1 MTAIDQTTGA
11 AYRIEHPSML
21 DVMRDLRIPATDPG
35 PGDQMPSFDLPT
47 ISGGRF
53 ASEQFDGTG
62 QPTLVVFGS
71 LTCPITES
79 AGEGLVRLHRRYG
92 SSVRFVLVDVREA
105 HPGAS
110 APQPIDPV
118 DKVRH
123 AEQLAAH
130 HQLPFEVA
138 VDDVDGSLH
147 RAVGTRPSS
156 AYLVDPDGTIVFR
169 AHWSNL
175 TDDLD
180 EALAAVTEGRAVPNS
195 TVGGTF
201 RSMAKMTG
209 YAPVAF
215 DNAGPGA
222 MADTWRAAAPFAA
235 MITASTLFAFLPPE
249 RRGVPAM
256 AALAA
261 ALGVVVAVLV
271 VVT

>member
-1 MTAIDQTTGA
+1 
-11 AYRIEHPSML
+11 L
-21 DVMRDLRIPATDPG
+21 RDLRIPATDPG
-35 PGDQMPSFDLPT
+35 PGDLMPSFDLPT
-47 ISGGRF
+47 TVGGRF
-53 ASEQFDGTG
+53 ASDQFDGTG

-105 HPGAS
+105 HPGES
-110 APQPIDPV
+110 APQPMDPV

-123 AEQLAAH
+123 AEQLAEH

-138 VDDVDGSLH
+138 IDDIDGSLH

-175 TDDLD
+175 TEDLD
-180 EALAAVTEGRAVPNS
+180 EALAAVVEGRAVPNP
-195 TVGGTF
+195 TVGGTI

-209 YAPVAF
+209 YAPAAF

-235 MITASTLFAFLPPE
+235 MITMSKLFGFLPPE
-249 RRGVPAM
+249 RRALPTMVT
-256 AALAA
+256 LAA
-261 ALGVVVAVLV
+261 ALAGIVAAIVLV
-271 VVT
+271 AR